1 MNKVFLVFSLAVIF
15 PAACEDSSEHYLMQD
30 SLRRIEK
37 SAKEGFM
44 PTVGSIFESHDGQ
57 LDRQVKSKLKIMGK
71 PADVYQREYRAQ
83 AAAILLRQWP
93 TISAG
98 VIKSAKNPEN
108 LKNQKWHDEN
118 YKRLDRMI
126 LAIGDE
132 ALTKKWQELSNQRQG
147 IEDGHI
153 NGAIKQDVA
162 QAQGKVLVWSEGL
175 FDRELRDCI
184 LDKVRPL
191 VTDKEWVIRDKPP
204 SSAALRAAW
213 GTVAMHFD
221 MKYTEYAP
229 SDSHGRAP
237 VVARVPT
244 ALVVT
249 VKPKLPNRGDLPE
262 FWRSKVVSGNPKSI
276 SKGSNLSAEVAASR
290 LNLQRITY
298 LLAEACKRFRVS
310 K

>member
-1 MNKVFLVFSLAVIF
+1 MNKVLLVFSLALIF
-15 PAACEDSSEHYLMQD
+15 PSACEDSSEHYLMQD

-93 TISAG
+93 TISGG

-132 ALTKKWQELSNQRQG
+132 ALTNKWQELSNQRQG

-175 FDRELRDCI
+175 FDRGLRDCI
-184 LDKVRPL
+184 LAKVRPF
-191 VTDKEWVIRDKPP
+191 VTDKEWAILDKPP
-204 SSAALRAAW
+204 SSAALQAAW
-213 GTVAMHFD
+213 GTVVMHFD
-221 MKYTEYAP
+221 MQYTEYVP
-229 SDSHGRAP
+229 SKGQGSSS
-237 VVARVPT
+237 VVVRVPS
-244 ALVVT
+244 ALVIT
-249 VKPKLPNRGDLPE
+249 VKPKLPKRSDLPE
-262 FWRSKVVSGNPKSI
+262 FWRVQVLAGNPKSI
-276 SKGSNLSAEVAASR
+276 SKGSDLSAKMAAAQ
-290 LNLQRITY
+290 LNVKRISY
-298 LLAEACKRFRVS
+298 LLSEACKRFSVS